1 MIKINLLPHAK
12 RAKASNTEKLILL
25 TGIFLIMLSAG
36 IFTTGLIWK
45 DKIQN
50 LEASIQ
56 EKQTLRQN
64 LLKKVGRINRL
75 EKEFEA
81 LKDNIAAIRD
91 IRSRQQLPVRYV
103 DEVVRA
109 IPAER
114 IWFEALNLG
123 SDGTMDI
130 RGIALDNQAFAGYV
144 DELRQ
149 SPFIQRVTT
158 RRTSRKRVSNLDL
171 VEFQFQVSAGPASS
185 GAQDEKPQDQ

>member
-36 IFTTGLIWK
+36 ILTTGLIWRG
-45 DKIQN
+45 KIQN
-50 LEASIQ
+50 LEESIE
-56 EKQTLRQN
+56 EKQALRQT

-75 EKEFEA
+75 EKEFEK
-81 LKDNIAAIRD
+81 LKANIQAIRD

-103 DEVVRA
+103 DEVVKA

-123 SDGTMDI
+123 SSGTMDI
-130 RGIALDNQAFAGYV
+130 RGIALDNQAFAAYV

-149 SPFIQRVTT
+149 SPFIHQVTT

-185 GAQDEKPQDQ
+185 GAKDEKPEDQ